1 MCLQSCR
8 ALVVGKSR
16 FATVSCDRV
25 SDLLARS
32 LLLHTERSRGEVVP
46 VWEEVSGED
55 AVLSLKDIMT
65 RKKHSHG
72 VELQFTRIPITA
84 ERAPD
89 PVDMSE
95 MLEHVMRLDEGTPI
109 VLNCQLGRGRST
121 MASII
126 VSLAQGWLAQSR
138 APATPGA
145 GSGPGKR
152 PTLNRTLTLDLTSQP
167 QQRSYQA
174 INSASSGLGVSM

>member
-1 MCLQSCR
+1 
-8 ALVVGKSR
+8 
-16 FATVSCDRV
+16 
-25 SDLLARS
+25 
-32 LLLHTERSRGEVVP
+32 
-46 VWEEVSGED
+46 
-55 AVLSLKDIMT
+55 VLSLKDIMT

-126 VSLAQGWLAQSR
+126 ISLAQGWLAQSR

-174 INSASSGLGVSM
+174 INSASSGLGVSMQDYSWMRTDLLRVIRHGLGVKSAVDNAIDACSAMYNM